1 MEHEQQHQHQS
12 SGPSRFLRAL
22 RAANPVLIPARL
34 HLASLK
40 AAYKAGSYSGHP
52 EEMLEAIEGVGYRI
66 RDRANGKR
74 RQKAVPVPVPVAIV
88 EPEPAESDWNY
99 QKQREYQEL
108 TARCHKNGGPF
119 EPGLDAA
126 ERRLAYMQHLYRD
139 GGYMGHP
146 EDLLEDID
154 AEQRRVDRLT
164 AELVA
169 SPMCNRVLKDGF

>member
-1 MEHEQQHQHQS
+1 MSTQS

-22 RAANPVLIPARL
+22 SAANPALIPARL
-34 HLASLK
+34 RLASLK
-40 AAYKAGSYSGHP
+40 AAYKAGNYSGHP
-52 EEMLEAIEGVGYRI
+52 EGMLEAIEGVEYRI
-66 RDRANGKR
+66 RDRVNGKR
-74 RQKAVPVPVPVAIV
+74 PRKAVPVPAAVV
-88 EPEPAESDWNY
+88 EPDPAESDWNY

-108 TARCHKNGGPF
+108 AARCHKNGGPF

-169 SPMCNRVLKDGF
+169 ENF